1 MAIDLAVDYAPYVD
15 ELFTQESKKDLLTNQ
30 DFTWTGAHS
39 IKVYKITTSQMNDY
53 KEIRGQELQELQTPG
68 MVR

>member
-53 KEIRGQELQELQTPG
+53 KRNPG
-68 MVR
+68 PGAAGIANSR

>member
-30 DFTWTGAHS
+30 DLPGQVH
-39 IKVYKITTSQMNDY
+39 IRLRYIRSQPP
-53 KEIRGQELQELQTPG
+53 K
-68 MVR
+68 